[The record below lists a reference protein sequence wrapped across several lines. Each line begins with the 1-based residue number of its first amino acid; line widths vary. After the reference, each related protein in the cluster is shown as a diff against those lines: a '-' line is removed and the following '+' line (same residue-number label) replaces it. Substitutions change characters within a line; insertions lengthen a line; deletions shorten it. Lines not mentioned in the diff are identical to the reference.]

1 MIVEKYGGTSV
12 ADVDKIKAIAKH
24 VAEVKKEGKDIVV
37 VASAMGKTTNA
48 LIQLAKEVG

>member
-24 VAEVKKEGKDIVV
+24 VAEVKKEGLDDI
-37 VASAMGKTTNA
+37 SD
-48 LIQLAKEVG
+48 LLDEFF